1 MNLSGNAMSF
11 KKRLVIEDE
20 EYFKQLRA
28 RKTFPLHLHWDGS
41 IPVESLF
48 SLAERRQRQ
57 LFLPDKDLNDQTITY
72 TSDAER
78 LIDTPEK
85 LRQFQ
90 HGLLT
95 RYKMGDVF
103 GVPISF
109 MQTKEDLAEMAI
121 ALCRYLKEQNS
132 PYAEVRFAP
141 QYHLRAGLSLDQV
154 IGYSLDGFL
163 QGKEETGVKTKL
175 IISIGR
181 EAPAEVGDMAVKAAL
196 NFAERGVVGIDLA
209 CCEPGNPPEKH
220 LSAFRLTFDSPL
232 KRTVHAGEMCSKEE
246 NLRNIY
252 VALTELR
259 ADGIGH
265 ALPLYQGV
273 HQRVDLTERMACQ
286 KIRLESNPLSN
297 YQFFI
302 QDLED
307 LHLDELVRAGVL
319 VTINPDDPAMW
330 EHGDLADNLYFL
342 GKLYGDKF
350 VKKVINNSVQ
360 AAWGLSEG
368 EKEVYLKE
376 INKS

>member
-1 MNLSGNAMSF
+1 MPA
-11 KKRLVIEDE
+11 KKRLVIEDK

-48 SLAERRQRQ
+48 SLAEKRGRQ
-57 LFLPDKDLNDQTITY
+57 LFLPDTDLNDQTITY

-78 LIDTPEK
+78 LIDTPKK
-85 LRQFQ
+85 LREFQ
-90 HGLLT
+90 YGLLT

-103 GVPISF
+103 GIPISF
-109 MQTKEDLAEMAI
+109 MQTKENLTEMAR
-121 ALCRYLKEQNS
+121 ALCQYLKQQNS

-141 QYHLRAGLSLDQV
+141 QYHLQAGLSLDQV
-154 IGYSLDGFL
+154 IGYSLYGFL
-163 QGKEETGVKTKL
+163 QGEEETGVKTGL

-181 EAPAEVGDMAVKAAL
+181 EAPAEIGEAVVKSAL

-209 CCEPGNPPEKH
+209 CYEPGNPPEKH
-220 LSAFRLTFDSPL
+220 LPAFRLTFDSPL

-273 HQRVDLTERMACQ
+273 HQGVDLTERMACH

-307 LHLDELVRAGVL
+307 LHLDELVRAGVR

-342 GKLYGDKF
+342 GKLYGDNF
-350 VKKVINNSVQ
+350 VRNVVDNSVQ

-368 EKEVYLKE
+368 EKEAYLE
-376 INKS
+376 EMDKS

>member
-1 MNLSGNAMSF
+1 MSF
-11 KKRLVIEDE
+11 KKLLVIEDQ
-20 EYFKQLRA
+20 EYFKLLKA

-48 SLAERRQRQ
+48 SLAERRGRQ

-78 LIDTPEK
+78 LIDTPQK

-109 MQTKEDLAEMAI
+109 MQTKDDLAEMAI

-141 QYHLRAGLSLDQV
+141 QYHLQAGLSLDQV
-154 IGYSLDGFL
+154 IGYSIEGFL
-163 QGKEETGVKTKL
+163 QGEEETGVKTKL
-175 IISIGR
+175 IISVGR
-181 EAPAEVGDMAVKAAL
+181 EAPAEIGVAAVKAAL

-209 CCEPGNPPEKH
+209 CYEPGNPPEKH
-220 LSAFRLTFDSPL
+220 LSAFQLTFDSPL
-232 KRTVHAGEMCSKEE
+232 KRTVHAGEMCPKEE

-265 ALPLYQGV
+265 ALPLYIRQYRG
-273 HQRVDLTERMACQ
+273 VDLVQMMLDD

-302 QDLED
+302 QNLED

-342 GKLYGDKF
+342 GKLYGDNF
-350 VKKVINNSVQ
+350 VRKVVDNSIL
-360 AAWGLSEG
+360 AAWGLG
-368 EKEVYLKE
+368 EREKKAYLAE